1 MRIAPIFAACAL
13 VACGGDEEKPAPQPQ
28 GAKAPVRGAAGDE
41 DLRVMLAEIA
51 ASKACEIILGSYNG
65 LKGKD
70 DPNTVTGLMQMRECK
85 LRNEGTNVTF
95 TLGGIGWQW
104 TNETKKKVGATF
116 QVREYVKFRV
126 KATLK
131 GPIDIAYDRDKHVA
145 SIWFSPAKAP
155 DVKFEPIGDVDVDE
169 KGLWSDVVGGLGTV
183 FGASPDEQGEK
194 QAKKQGS
201 AEFEDQLSDGMSVA
215 IDLCTGYQRFSMG
228 RPQKGDLGPASPGE
242 SKKKPVALAPGGLIA
257 FGPFQAPKGMTVKVE
272 SNGPVRVGLACEDDV
287 KATVD
292 AFVNE
297 RPLPLIATLDQADIN
312 GSGALKIKSQR
323 CKVAFV
329 AKSLSQERVTFGWQR
344 PASEIAQ
351 STGGPAIRCDRK
363 TTLSSKPDDDRSAP
377 RAGSSAAARRP

>member
-1 MRIAPIFAACAL
+1 MRITPIIAACAL
-13 VACGGDEEKPAPQPQ
+13 FACGGDEQKPEPKPR
-28 GAKAPVRGAAGDE
+28 GVKAPVRGAAGDG

-51 ASKACEIILGSYNG
+51 SSKACDMILGSYRG
-65 LKGKD
+65 LRGKD

-85 LRNEGTNVTF
+85 LDNDGTNVTF
-95 TLGGIGWQW
+95 RLGGVGWQW
-104 TNETKKKVGATF
+104 TDQTKKKAGATF
-116 QVREYVKFRV
+116 QLREYVKFRV
-126 KATLK
+126 NAVLK

-145 SIWFSPAKAP
+145 SIWFSPTNPP

-169 KGLWSDVVGGLGTV
+169 KGLWSDVVGGLATV
-183 FGASPDEQGEK
+183 FGSSPDRQGEK

-201 AEFEDQLSDGMSVA
+201 AEFQDQLSDGMTIA

-228 RPQKGDLGPASPGE
+228 RPQKGEMGSPDPGE
-242 SKKKPVALAPGGLIA
+242 TKEKPVALAPGGMIA
-257 FGPFQAPKGMTVKVE
+257 FGPFKAQNGMTVKIE
-272 SNGPVRVGLACEDDV
+272 SKGPIRVGLACEDEV
-287 KATVD
+287 KSTVD

-297 RPLPLIATLDQADIN
+297 KPLPLIATLDQADVN
-312 GSGALKIKSQR
+312 GSGALKIKAQR

-344 PASEIAQ
+344 PASEIAR

>member
-1 MRIAPIFAACAL
+1 MRITPIIAACAL
-13 VACGGDEEKPAPQPQ
+13 VACGGEDEKAAPKPH
-28 GAKAPVRGAAGDE
+28 GVKAPVRGAVADQ

-51 ASKACEIILGSYNG
+51 SSKACDMILGSYRG
-65 LKGKD
+65 LRGKE

-85 LRNEGTNVTF
+85 LHNDGTNVTF
-95 TLGGIGWQW
+95 TLGGVGWQW
-104 TNETKKKVGATF
+104 ADQTQKKAGGTF
-116 QVREYVKFRV
+116 QLREYVKFNV

-145 SIWFSPAKAP
+145 SIWFSPTTAP

-169 KGLWSDVVGGLGTV
+169 KGLWSDVIGGLSSV
-183 FGASPDEQGEK
+183 FGASPDAQGEK

-201 AEFEDQLSDGMSVA
+201 QEFEDQLGDGMTVA

-228 RPQKGDLGPASPGE
+228 RPQKGEMGPADPGE
-242 SKKKPVALAPGGLIA
+242 SKEKPVALQPGGLIA
-257 FGPFQAPKGMTVKVE
+257 FGPFKAPDGMTVKIE
-272 SNGPVRVGLACEDDV
+272 SQGPVRVGLACEDDV
-287 KATVD
+287 KAAVD

-297 RPLPLIATLDQADIN
+297 KPLPQIATLEQADVN
-312 GSGALKIKSQR
+312 GSGTLKIKAQR

-363 TTLSSKPDDDRSAP
+363 STLSSKPDDDRSAP
-377 RAGSSAAARRP
+377 RAGASSAARRP